1 MSKDPVTA
9 ITVTDTG
16 RHTCYVDVAVL
27 PWHLQC
33 GDFIERISELD
44 QPQAVEIAVKGARRR
59 NLPIATP
66 QGLIPPAVP
75 KA

>member
-9 ITVTDTG
+9 IIVNDTG
-16 RHTCYVDVAVL
+16 RRTCYIDVAVL

-33 GDFIERISELD
+33 GDLIERIGELD
-44 QPQAVEIAVKGARRR
+44 QRRVFEITVMEAGTR

-75 KA
+75 KP